1 MPAGQPFDRLN
12 AIVCSGRRAARRAR
26 GRLHDDETVDIM
38 RLKPRRPLRALA
50 FFVAVAVPLAGGVA
64 YAANTP
70 RVALNGSVPSWTRQA
85 KPVGKPDPKQ
95 RISVSVVLSLRD
107 PGGAE
112 AFAAQVSDPTNAAY
126 GHYLTPAQFNA
137 RFAPTAGQVSR
148 VRSFLTSAGLSV
160 TGVADGNR
168 WVTVSGT
175 TRQLQKA
182 FATTLRTYSWH
193 GKNLRAPE
201 SSVSIPSAL
210 RADIA
215 GVTGLDETA
224 TLRRPDSRRIT
235 PAKAAGPNAT
245 PDATISNQ
253 CSQYWDQFEL
263 SVPSAYGRTTFP
275 TYGCGYTAPQIRGA
289 YGVQSLLAAGQNG
302 QGVTVAIIDAYGSST
317 MLRDLQSYAGT
328 FDNQPVNPSQYSET
342 LFTPFNS
349 QTGCG
354 GETGWNEE
362 EALDVEAVHAMA
374 PGANIHYIGAQ
385 NCGAGLDDALNYVV
399 QNHVADLVS
408 NSWGSTGEPLSAAD
422 VSLEHSIFVQAAAE
436 GIGFYFSS
444 GDDGDNVAAGNTV
457 TPQPDYPASDPQVT
471 AVGGTSLGISA
482 QNGYLFE
489 TAWGSSLDIST
500 GSAYAESLPGHFVG
514 GAGGGTSTIFGQPA
528 YQQGAVPDALANRNG
543 TRMRVVPDVSAVADP
558 YTGFRILVTLSGS
571 TTTGDIGGTSLACP
585 LLVGFQ
591 AVVSQGRATSIG
603 FANPLLYRLKFAYH
617 DVLSTATPVAVTSPS
632 ASYLLTFDRD
642 SSLKAALGYDN
653 VTGLGS
659 PNGSVFWQQEK
670 FGPTNIIGRTPP
682 QPGRSPIP
690 RRS

>member
-1 MPAGQPFDRLN
+1 
-12 AIVCSGRRAARRAR
+12 
-26 GRLHDDETVDIM
+26 VDIM
-38 RLKPRRPLRALA
+38 RVKPRRPLRALA

-64 YAANTP
+64 YAASTP

-85 KPVGKPDPKQ
+85 KAVGKPDAKS
-95 RISVSVVLSLRD
+95 RISFSVVLGLRD

-112 AFAAQVSDPTNAAY
+112 AFAAQVSDPTNALY

-160 TGVADGNR
+160 TGVAAGNR
-168 WVTVSGT
+168 WVTVSGST
-175 TRQLQKA
+175 QQIQKA

-224 TLRRPDSRRIT
+224 TLRRPDSYRIDPGT
-235 PAKAAGPNAT
+235 PAVAGAGPRAT
-245 PDATISNQ
+245 QPPPTSCSNF
-253 CSQYWDQFEL
+253 WDQTEQT
-263 SVPSAYGRTTFP
+263 VPLAYGRTSFP
-275 TYGCGYTAPQIRGA
+275 TWTCGYSPAQVRGA
-289 YGVQSLLAAGQNG
+289 YGIQSQVSAGQTG
-302 QGVTVAIIDAYGSST
+302 RGVTVAIIDAYGSPT
-317 MLRDLQSYAGT
+317 MLSDANAYATHFGEPT
-328 FDNQPVNPSQYSET
+328 FASGQYSET
-342 LFTPFNS
+342 LFTPFDS
-349 QTGCG
+349 QTDCN
-354 GETGWNEE
+354 ETGWNQE

-408 NSWGSTGEPLSAAD
+408 NSYGFPGEEFVASTQ
-422 VSLEHSIFVQAAAE
+422 VSLEHSLFVQAAAE
-436 GIGFYFSS
+436 GIGLYYAS
-444 GDDGDNVAAGNTV
+444 GDDGDNVAVGNTL
-457 TPQPDYPASDPQVT
+457 TAQPDFPASDPLVT

-489 TAWGSSLDIST
+489 TAWGSSIDLIN
-500 GSAYAESLPGHFVG
+500 YAGTTAVYGLTLPGRFRS
-514 GAGGGTSTIFGQPA
+514 GAGGGTSILFGQPA
-528 YQQGAVPDALANRNG
+528 YQQGVVPDALATRNG
-543 TRMRVVPDVSAVADP
+543 PRMRVVPDVSAVADP
-558 YTGFRILVTLSGS
+558 YTGYAILTTVNGVQTL
-571 TTTGDIGGTSLACP
+571 GDIGGTSLACP
-585 LLVGFQ
+585 LFVGLQ
-591 AVVSQGRATSIG
+591 AIVSQDRANPIG
-603 FANPLLYRLKFAYH
+603 FANPLLYRLRPAAYH
-617 DVLSTATPVAVTSPS
+617 DVVPSTTLVAVASPT
-632 ASYLLTFDRD
+632 ANYLLTFEQDT
-642 SSLKAALGYDN
+642 SLTAAPGYDD

-659 PNGSVFWQQEK
+659 PSGYLFWYQEK
-670 FGPTNIIGRTPP
+670 VGPDVIGRTPP